1 MNNRITY
8 RPDRLRIA
16 REKKGL
22 TLDELGKRIGLSKG
36 TLSRYESGVVSG
48 IRLNTLNE
56 IALILDAN
64 PTWLLGESDN
74 EEMSSSQRETLTE
87 FGDLETRLIVSPAS
101 ADLGDCLAAVA
112 TDEDIREVVRI
123 LLKMSG
129 EKRDLALKMIGALSE

>member
-87 FGDLETRLIVSPAS
+87 FGDLETLVFFTEKSRNMAI
-101 ADLGDCLAAVA
+101 DC
-112 TDEDIREVVRI
+112 
-123 LLKMSG
+123 
-129 EKRDLALKMIGALSE
+129 

>member
-16 REKKGL
+16 REKQGL
-22 TLDELGKRIGLSKG
+22 TLDELGKKIGLSKG
-36 TLSRYESGVVSG
+36 TLSRYESGIVSG

-56 IALILDAN
+56 LALILNAN

-112 TDEDIREVVRI
+112 TDEDIREVVRV

-129 EKRDLALKMIGALSE
+129 EKRNLALKMIGALSE